1 MKRPRKSVTSDKSE
15 EPLRLRGAI
24 DAIDQGFQIIG
35 ADWRYRYVNAAA
47 ADHGR
52 RSREELLGRTMME
65 CYPGI
70 EQSEMFRTL
79 ERCMTSRRSAVIE
92 NEFTYP
98 DGHRRWF
105 ELRVEPAPEGITVLS
120 LDVTARKHA
129 EAALRTSEERYRL
142 LFQANPHASWV
153 LDTETLH
160 FLAVNDAAI
169 RLYGYA
175 REEFLGM
182 TARDIRP
189 AEDVEAFVES
199 MRAQRDGARL
209 TKGWRHRRKDG
220 SVIDVEV
227 SAQPFDFEGRPAMLV
242 LVTDVTERNR
252 AAAKLREREE
262 LFRQLADNI
271 EEVFYV
277 ADAQFQQTLYINA
290 AYEKIWGRTCRSL
303 YENPASFVE
312 PLPPEDRAAML
323 ASIERIQRGE
333 DPGPLEFRVVQP
345 DGRTRRVL
353 SHAVPIR
360 DAEGKVYRISGVA
373 LDITEHTELEA
384 QYRQAQK
391 MEAVGRLA
399 GGVAHDFNNL
409 LTVITSYSELLL
421 EDCGE
426 TDPHRA
432 ELLEIR
438 RAAGVAATL
447 TRQLLAFSRQQVLE
461 PRVLSL
467 NDVVTG
473 AGKMLKRLIGEDVR
487 LVTTLAS
494 DAGTVRADAGQIE
507 QVIMNL
513 AVNARDAMPDGGAL
527 TLETANVEFSDE
539 YVEGHFPAQRGRYVM
554 LAVSDTGVGMSPE
567 TQARIFEP
575 FFTTKEAAK
584 GTGLGLATVYGIV
597 KQSGGFIWVYS
608 EPGSGTTFKIYLPR
622 VDEAAVTERR
632 AQPADVLGGTETVLL
647 VEDSDALRDIASRV
661 LERRGYTVLEASDGE
676 AALMLAAR
684 HPGAIDLLLTD
695 VVMPEMN
702 GRQLAERLTALRPGL
717 KVLYMSGYAGD
728 AVTRRG
734 VLEQGMAY
742 LQKPFTP
749 DALARKVREVLNG

>member
-1 MKRPRKSVTSDKSE
+1 MKRRSKSVNRD
-15 EPLRLRGAI
+15 EPEDLLRLRGAI
-24 DAIDQGFQIIG
+24 DAIDQGFQIVG
-35 ADWRYRYVNAAA
+35 FDWRYQYMNAAA
-47 ADHGR
+47 ARHGR

-70 EQSEMFRTL
+70 EQTEMFRAL
-79 ERCMTSRRSAVIE
+79 ERCMTSRHSAVIE

-98 DGHRRWF
+98 DGTRAWF
-105 ELRVEPAPEGITVLS
+105 ELRIEPAPEGIAVLS
-120 LDVTARKHA
+120 LDITLRKRAEQHFQSVVEASPNGLIMVDRAGRIAMVNREAERLFGYSCDELLGESIEQLVPERAREPH
-129 EAALRTSEERYRL
+129 AALRGAHDGRTVHRPLGAGRELSGRRKDGTEIPVEIGLSPVETAGGTFVLASVVDIAARHAMETALRQSEERYRL

-153 LDTETLH
+153 LDTETLR
-160 FLAVNDAAI
+160 FVAVNDAAI
-169 RLYGYA
+169 QLYGFS
-175 REEFLGM
+175 REEFLAM

-189 AEDVEAFVES
+189 PEDVAAFVES
-199 MRAQRDGARL
+199 MREQRQSARL

-220 SVIDVEV
+220 SLIDVEV
-227 SAQPFDFEGRPAMLV
+227 SAQPLEFEGRAAMLV
-242 LVTDVTERNR
+242 LVTDVTERN
-252 AAAKLREREE
+252 
-262 LFRQLADNI
+262 Q
-271 EEVFYV
+271 
-277 ADAQFQQTLYINA
+277 
-290 AYEKIWGRTCRSL
+290 
-303 YENPASFVE
+303 
-312 PLPPEDRAAML
+312 
-323 ASIERIQRGE
+323 
-333 DPGPLEFRVVQP
+333 
-345 DGRTRRVL
+345 
-353 SHAVPIR
+353 
-360 DAEGKVYRISGVA
+360 
-373 LDITEHTELEA
+373 LEA

-426 TDPHRA
+426 TDPRRP

-438 RAAGVAATL
+438 RAAGMAATL

-461 PRVLSL
+461 PRVLDL

-473 AGKMLKRLIGEDVR
+473 AEKMLTRLIGEDIR
-487 LVTTLAS
+487 LVTTLAPA
-494 DAGTVRADAGQIE
+494 AGAVRADAGQIE

-527 TLETANVEFSDE
+527 TLETANVEFTGE

-554 LAVSDTGVGMSPE
+554 LAVTDTGAGMSAE

-575 FFTTKEAAK
+575 FFTTKEAGK

-608 EPGSGTTFKIYLPR
+608 EPGAGTTFKIYLPR
-622 VDEAAVTERR
+622 VDEAAVPERR
-632 AQPADVLGGTETVLL
+632 GQPADALGGSETILL
-647 VEDSDALRDIASRV
+647 VEDSDPLRDIASRV
-661 LERRGYTVLEASDGE
+661 LERRGYTLLEASDGE
-676 AALMLAAR
+676 TALAIAAQ
-684 HPGAIDLLLTD
+684 HSGKIDLLLTD

-702 GRQLAERLTALRPGL
+702 GRQLAERLTALRPAL

-734 VLEQGMAY
+734 VIERGMAY

-749 DALARKVREVLNG
+749 DALARKVREVLNR